1 MRLTQTGNTITALR
15 KQKYHA
21 AVMYLGLKKLFLFTK
36 HTSLGQCRNNHHTI
50 MLVLLIR
57 LRIAADTLGIDA

>member
-1 MRLTQTGNTITALR
+1 MNVCKVASRIRLQKGEPVQTL
-15 KQKYHA
+15 
-21 AVMYLGLKKLFLFTK
+21 LSLFTK

-50 MLVLLIR
+50 MLVFLIR